1 VGGMEALTGAVGR
14 ALEEAGDP
22 GPIAEVRGIAG
33 GDINRAM
40 QVETA
45 SRRYFVKWHPTPQ
58 PDVFVCE
65 AKGLA
70 LLAAAGAARVPAV
83 IGAGRVPESEAAFL
97 ILEWIERGGG
107 KSGPAAAELGRQL
120 AGLHRPRQA
129 RYGLD
134 HDNYIGR
141 LPQPNTF
148 ADSWVSFYAT
158 ERLGAQRDLAARNGR
173 LPAPR
178 ARGLER
184 VIASLDRWIDESACQ
199 PSLLHGDL
207 WGGNW
212 LVSAAGEPVLIDP
225 AVYYGDREAD
235 LAMTRLFGGF
245 PPAFYDAYREA
256 FPLAPGY
263 AEREPL
269 YQLYY
274 LLCHLNL
281 FGEGYGGSVD
291 AILRRYGGG

>member
-1 VGGMEALTGAVGR
+1 MEALARAVGEVL
-14 ALEEAGDP
+14 AAGGDP
-22 GPIAEVRGIAG
+22 GPVVDVRSVGG
-33 GDINRAM
+33 GDINQAA

-45 SRRYFVKWHPTPQ
+45 EGRYFVKWHPNPQ
-58 PDVFVCE
+58 PDMFTCE

-83 IGAGRVPESEAAFL
+83 IGEGRVPGSGAGFL
-97 ILEWIERGGG
+97 VLEWIKRGGG
-107 KSGPAAAELGRQL
+107 KHGRAAANLGRQL
-120 AGLHRPRQA
+120 AEQHRTRHE

-141 LPQPNTF
+141 LPQPNTP
-148 ADSWVSFYAT
+148 ADSWISFYAT
-158 ERLGAQRDLAARNGR
+158 ERLGAQRDQAAQNGR
-173 LPAPR
+173 LPAAR
-178 ARGLER
+178 ARQLER
-184 VIASLDRWIDESACQ
+184 VIASLDRWIDEADCQ

-212 LVSAAGEPVLIDP
+212 LVSAGGEPVLIDP

-245 PPAFYDAYREA
+245 PPAFYAAYEEV

-263 AEREPL
+263 AERLPL

-281 FGEGYGGSVD
+281 FGESYGGSVD
-291 AILRRYGGG
+291 GILRRYGG

>member
-1 VGGMEALTGAVGR
+1 VRSLEALASAVGSV
-14 ALEEAGDP
+14 LGEAGDP
-22 GPIAEVRGIAG
+22 GPITDVRGIAG
-33 GDINRAM
+33 GDINQAIR
-40 QVETA
+40 VETA
-45 SRRYFVKWHPTPQ
+45 SRRYFVKWHPSPQ
-58 PDVFVCE
+58 PNMFVCE

-83 IGAGRVPESEAAFL
+83 IGMGHVPDSRAAFL
-97 ILEWIERGGG
+97 ILEWIERGSS
-107 KSGPAAAELGRQL
+107 KSVPAAAELGRQL
-120 AGLHRPRQA
+120 ARQHRTRHE

-141 LPQPNTF
+141 LPQPN
-148 ADSWVSFYAT
+148 AYANSWISFYAS
-158 ERLGAQRDLAARNGR
+158 ERLGAQRDLAARNGH
-173 LPAPR
+173 LPTSR

-212 LVSAAGEPVLIDP
+212 LVGAAGEPVLIDP

-235 LAMTRLFGGF
+235 LAMTHLFGGF
-245 PPAFYDAYREA
+245 PQAFYDAYQEV

-263 AEREPL
+263 AERQPL

-291 AILRRYGGG
+291 GILRRFGGG